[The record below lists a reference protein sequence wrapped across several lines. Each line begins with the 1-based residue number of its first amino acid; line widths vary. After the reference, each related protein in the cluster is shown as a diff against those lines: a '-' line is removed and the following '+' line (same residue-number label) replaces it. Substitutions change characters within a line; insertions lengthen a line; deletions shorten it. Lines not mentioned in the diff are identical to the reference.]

1 MWLSCVSVDSPTWP
15 RPHYLLDLI
24 FVFPSKGR
32 GRQYRG
38 MEGCKENFRFQ
49 DIISTVAPCLC
60 DPSNG
65 KCLLFAHHSFVWQFI
80 FLRIIFPKYE
90 IKFFLNFNAC
100 TISLDTSFTLYSKS
114 VHHFQIHL
122 FSRQRI
128 QTREDVLPSPYLV
141 SCLVF
146 SVVHIGI
153 LTTWNCSKWK
163 LKNNYFK
170 MMKSFQ
176 SPAKRIVS
184 EIQIFLGFKL
194 KAKIAL
200 ALHQ

>member
-1 MWLSCVSVDSPTWP
+1 
-15 RPHYLLDLI
+15 
-24 FVFPSKGR
+24 
-32 GRQYRG
+32 

-49 DIISTVAPCLC
+49 DIISTVAPYLC

-80 FLRIIFPKYE
+80 FLRIIFPKYKV
-90 IKFFLNFNAC
+90 KFFLNLNSC
-100 TISLDTSFTLYSKS
+100 TISLDTSFKLYSRS
-114 VHHFQIHL
+114 VHHFQTHL

-128 QTREDVLPSPYLV
+128 HTHEDVLPSPYFV
-141 SCLVF
+141 NCLVF
-146 SVVHIGI
+146 SVVHIDI
-153 LTTWNCSKWK
+153 LKTWICSKLK

-176 SPAKRIVS
+176 SLAKRIVS
-184 EIQIFLGFKL
+184 EIQVFLGFKL

-200 ALHQ
+200 VLHQ